1 MGAMSSATG
10 MPAETIAASWTNGWR
25 WCFACCRQ
33 APARRAH
40 MVQIIAALATE
51 TEQLEA
57 AVRQQAELGECDA
70 RKAVPTKSTGQW
82 LSLIMF
88 AALDAAVA
96 GQDEARHIRQWS
108 VNLQE
113 LLGNLQEWRQCF
125 R

>member
-1 MGAMSSATG
+1 
-10 MPAETIAASWTNGWR
+10 
-25 WCFACCRQ
+25 
-33 APARRAH
+33 

-96 GQDEARHIRQWS
+96 GQDEAQHIRQWI
-108 VNLQE
+108 VNLEE
-113 LLGNLQEWRQCF
+113 LLCNLQEWRQCF